1 MKGLIDTVKARL
13 AVTHPPEQD
22 YRMAFHLAT
31 TLERTPYTALA
42 AEAYGSF
49 AKAFAASENPE
60 VSQLAKVFESAARRL
75 GLIGK
80 PMEVFGS
87 TVDGK
92 PINWKSYA
100 GKVVLVDFWFTDCP
114 PCRAEIPNV
123 KRLYRLYHDRGFEV
137 VGISVDESHEKLETF
152 LHDEQ
157 IPWTNVFD
165 SKGQEEHPLAEYYG
179 VVTYPAVMLVG
190 KDGKVLTFD
199 ARGERLEEWLT
210 KLLGPSGEKPAEPK
224 NAKAPVSARPEGE
237 ASARASLGLHVRLH

>member
-1 MKGLIDTVKARL
+1 MKSLIDTVKARL

-42 AEAYGSF
+42 ADAYASF
-49 AKAFAASENPE
+49 GKAFAASGNPE
-60 VSQLAKVFESAARRL
+60 VTQLAKVFESAARRL
-75 GLIGK
+75 ALIGK

-87 TVDGK
+87 TVEGK

-137 VGISVDESHEKLETF
+137 VGISVDESHEKLESF

-165 SKGQEEHPLAEYYG
+165 TKTQDEHPLAEYYG
-179 VVTYPAVMLVG
+179 IVTYPAVMLVG
-190 KDGKVLTFD
+190 KDGKVLD
-199 ARGERLEEWLT
+199 LRRPGRAAGRMAHQIARSVGREAGRAQKRE
-210 KLLGPSGEKPAEPK
+210 GADQRPS
-224 NAKAPVSARPEGE
+224 
-237 ASARASLGLHVRLH
+237 